1 MELETL
7 LTCDIHLYSFPRS
20 SVTDSKLGTLR
31 DRPFNLKGGGMVFC
45 FFQNF
50 FSDNTSYNKKISP
63 EFNIRLYDKN
73 SESDYFFFLHQN
85 QNIFF
90 SNIGNQNI
98 FLEKKH
104 NSPLQ
109 VKWSFP
115 KKSLKIPKE
124 QSETV
129 YRRRTDNTMA
139 KRKGQKDKQRS
150 TKYTYKTKD
159 RVTRTPLTTGGEL
172 RCSGRVS
179 SSCSTSSIRRVD
191 LVTRGG
197 SRVCSKGGG
206 GVSRRGV
213 WGQYTV
219 PSGSRAEP
227 R

>member
-20 SVTDSKLGTLR
+20 GVIDSKLGTLR
-31 DRPFNLKGGGMVFC
+31 DRPFNLKGGGGGLW
-45 FFQNF
+45 FFVLFRNF
-50 FSDNTSYNKKISP
+50 FSDNTRVII
-63 EFNIRLYDKN
+63 FI
-73 SESDYFFFLHQN
+73 YFLSREAQFFFQNLILGYLTKTLNQIIIFFLHQN

-98 FLEKKH
+98 FLKRKKTIT
-104 NSPLQ
+104 PLQ

-139 KRKGQKDKQRS
+139 KRKVQKDKQRS
-150 TKYTYKTKD
+150 TKKTKD
-159 RVTRTPLTTGGEL
+159 RVTRTPLTTRGEL
-172 RCSGRVS
+172 RCSGKVS
-179 SSCSTSSIRRVD
+179 SSCSTSSIRRVN

-206 GVSRRGV
+206 
-213 WGQYTV
+213 
-219 PSGSRAEP
+219 
-227 R
+227 